1 MVSDDTC
8 LIWHAT
14 VADLDI
20 VSIEQ
25 LAIFMMSRKVPV
37 NET

>member
-1 MVSDDTC
+1 MVSDGTC
-8 LIWHAT
+8 HIWHAT

-25 LAIFMMSRKVPV
+25 LAVVMMSREVLV
-37 NET
+37 NQT